1 MSWAAQTHNPRE
13 QRRRWTVIG
22 LSALAHLAILTLI
35 GLNAPRSNFH
45 PVDQQPPI
53 VVSLLHLPSTP
64 TVHHAASAPPS
75 SASARAPVIGRAPIA
90 PTLPNLHVP
99 QRPAPGAPPSPLA
112 APSAPGAGQT
122 PGAADK
128 PGTSYA
134 PGPEPY
140 ADAER
145 GVGAFLRGTV
155 GCDYGSAARLTKAEQ
170 TRCAERFGDAARKAA
185 PFSGLDPLKRGRFD
199 DQAAADEKKRQGRE
213 GPMTALVVPCS
224 GAGSNFGTGCL
235 PDASIMHIKPH

>member
-1 MSWAAQTHNPRE
+1 MSMSWAAATHTPRE
-13 QRRRWTVIG
+13 QRRRWTVVG
-22 LSALAHLAILTLI
+22 LSALAHLVILGLI
-35 GLNAPRSNFH
+35 GLNAPKSSFH
-45 PVDQQPPI
+45 LPDRQQPI
-53 VVSLLHLPSTP
+53 EVSLLRLRSTQA
-64 TVHHAASAPPS
+64 VHRAAIAAFTPG
-75 SASARAPVIGRAPIA
+75 RAPVMGKAPVT

-99 QRPAPGAPPSPLA
+99 ERPAPSAPPSPLA
-112 APSAPGAGQT
+112 APGASGAGQT
-122 PGAADK
+122 PGAGK

-155 GCDYGSAARLTKAEQ
+155 GCDYGSAAQLTKAEQ
-170 TRCAERFGDAARKAA
+170 ERCAQRFGDAARKAT

-199 DQAAADEKKRQGRE
+199 DQAAADEKKRQRRDGTM
-213 GPMTALVVPCS
+213 PDLVVPCT

-235 PDASIMHIKPH
+235 PDASLMHMKPH